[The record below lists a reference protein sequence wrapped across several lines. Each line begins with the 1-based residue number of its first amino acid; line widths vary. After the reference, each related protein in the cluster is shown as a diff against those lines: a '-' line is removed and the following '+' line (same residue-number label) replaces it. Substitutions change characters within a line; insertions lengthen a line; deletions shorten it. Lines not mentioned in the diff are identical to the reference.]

1 MKCRTHRS
9 TAVIYVVSG
18 DDVFNAA
25 EVLRGVGSVARTT
38 GATVISTRSPPD
50 ARVARASHPNAGIIM
65 TPGRSEWTPALPGW
79 ERRAVGLYSYRWTEG
94 IAKVTPDDYAVG
106 VAAAEHLLSR
116 GYRRLA
122 FYGTDARWSQLRC
135 DGFHAAAGSGGV
147 QAECLLV
154 PTWDDLPKPAYLN
167 RLLSYLAGPPVGVL
181 ACNDGVAVG
190 LRDEFTRVG
199 RDIPDDVGIVGVDNH
214 ELRCAY
220 GWIPLSSVDVNS
232 RRMGI
237 EAARLLLDLLAGRAD
252 ASEHRRV
259 QPKGVIPRLSTDAL
273 LITDRVVSSALRL
286 IRGSVSAGLSVED
299 VTRHV
304 GLSRPTLDRRFKE
317 VLGHTVSDELLRVRL
332 AAARRQLESSRD
344 QLTKVAQ
351 AAGFKHLS
359 NFSAAFRRLYGKSP
373 SRWRAE
379 LGPATSATSPGS
391 ADD

>member
-1 MKCRTHRS
+1 MRYRTHQS

-38 GATVISTRSPPD
+38 NATVLSVLSPPD
-50 ARVARASHPNAGIIM
+50 PQVARDNHPNAGVILA
-65 TPGRSEWTPALPGW
+65 PGRAEFTPELPGW
-79 ERRAVGLYSYRWTEG
+79 EGRAVGLYSYQWPAG

-106 VAAAEHLLSR
+106 VTAAEHLLSR

-122 FYGTDARWSQLRC
+122 YYGTAARWSSLRS

-154 PTWDDLPKPAYLN
+154 PTWDDLPKPEYLS
-167 RLLSYLAGPPVGVL
+167 RLLSYVTGPPVGVL
-181 ACNDGVAVG
+181 ACNDGLAVG
-190 LRDEFTRVG
+190 LRDEFTRIG
-199 RDIPDDVGIVGVDNH
+199 RDIPDDVGIVGVDNY

-220 GWIPLSSVDVNS
+220 GWLPLSSVDVNS
-232 RRMGI
+232 RQIGI
-237 EAARLLLDLLAGRAD
+237 EAARLLLDLLAGRAH
-252 ASEHRRV
+252 ANEHRSV

-273 LITDRVVSSALRL
+273 LISDRDVSTALRL
-286 IRGSVSAGLSVED
+286 IRGSAAGLSVED

-304 GLSRPTLDRRFKE
+304 GVSRATLDRRFKE

-332 AAARRQLESSRD
+332 AEARRQLESSRD
-344 QLTKVAQ
+344 QLSKVAE

-359 NFSAAFRRLYGKSP
+359 NFSAAFRRLYGMSP

-379 LGPATSATSPGS
+379 VGHATSPS
-391 ADD
+391 PEDRSDL